1 MDILI
6 YFIFNTIDVTGQHDR
21 QDEKLTGQ
29 LPNQSGHHPLTCR
42 YFEPCD
48 DRDVIERCAG
58 SSSKKLS
65 KTYNRVV

>member
-21 QDEKLTGQ
+21 QDERLTGQ
-29 LPNQSGHHPLTCR
+29 LLNQSGHHPLTCR

-48 DRDVIERCAG
+48 DRVVIERCAE

-65 KTYNRVV
+65 KT

>member
-21 QDEKLTGQ
+21 QDERLTGQ
-29 LPNQSGHHPLTCR
+29 LLNQSGHHPLTCR

-48 DRDVIERCAG
+48 DRDVI
-58 SSSKKLS
+58 
-65 KTYNRVV
+65 

>member
-21 QDEKLTGQ
+21 HDERLTG
-29 LPNQSGHHPLTCR
+29 R

-48 DRDVIERCAG
+48 DRDVIERCAE

-65 KTYNRVV
+65 KT